1 MRLCVRLGGLVIFL
15 VGIAMALV
23 YLRTDTVCAG
33 HRLHSLF
40 REKRDLEKA
49 CKRLELAVAGFKSPQ
64 RLRREVQEWP
74 AASED
79 ADTGPGFA
87 PPQEA
92 GQARRAVGMAAPGG
106 RAMPSYYAERS
117 AAPP

>member
-1 MRLCVRLGGLVIFL
+1 MRLCVRLGGLVILL

-49 CKRLELAVAGFKSPQ
+49 CSRLELTVAGFKSPQ
-64 RLRREVQEWP
+64 RLRQEIQEWQ
-74 AASED
+74 AASD
-79 ADTGPGFA
+79 GAGGGPNAGSLPSFLVERGNGA
-87 PPQEA
+87 PP
-92 GQARRAVGMAAPGG
+92 
-106 RAMPSYYAERS
+106 
-117 AAPP
+117 